1 MSAQQS
7 SPYVQIT
14 ESFLDIGY
22 YLTSVQDDPKLYE
35 TVLAADLLIL
45 PTDLSSED
53 AGYAY
58 PAGTP
63 LLFEAF
69 QEQLA
74 GKAIVEAPVRDE
86 DYSEFA
92 YYSEDI
98 LLPILFVAKE
108 ALLPIVVNIIASFI
122 RDKLASTNDATV
134 KSELHFR
141 NAHGIQWM
149 LNYDGPASTYERV
162 VSDLLDQK
170 GSPEEDGGSHNGDE

>member
-22 YLTSVQDDPKLYE
+22 YLASVQADPKLYE

-69 QEQLA
+69 QQQLA
-74 GKAIVEAPVRDE
+74 GRGIVEATIRDE
-86 DYSEFA
+86 DYCEFA
-92 YYSEDI
+92 YYSDDI
-98 LLPILFVAKE
+98 IIPIMFIAKE
-108 ALLPIVVNIIASFI
+108 ALLPIAVDVIATLI
-122 RDKLASTNDATV
+122 RDKFNNRSDPQL
-134 KSELHFR
+134 KSEIHYR
-141 NAHGIQWM
+141 NRDGSQWE
-149 LNYDGPASTYERV
+149 LKYDGPASAFERV
-162 VSDLLDQK
+162 VSNLLAQRD
-170 GSPEEDGGSHNGDE
+170 SPPEKNERNDDE